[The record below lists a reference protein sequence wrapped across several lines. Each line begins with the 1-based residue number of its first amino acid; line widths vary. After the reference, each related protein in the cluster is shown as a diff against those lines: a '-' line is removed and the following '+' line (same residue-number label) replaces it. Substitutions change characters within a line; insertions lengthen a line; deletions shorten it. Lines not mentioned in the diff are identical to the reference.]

1 MRRPFE
7 RTLTP
12 TDRGPISTLLL
23 GISAFCGVVTL
34 LVIGF
39 AALTHRLTLPSSDE
53 TAFIDPARRNNVN
66 CPGFKR
72 TADTGCLCLGWQW
85 RG

>member
-7 RTLTP
+7 HMLTP
-12 TDRGPISTLLL
+12 TDRASISTLLL

-34 LVIGF
+34 LVISF
-39 AALTHRLTLPSSDE
+39 AALTHHLTLPSSDE
-53 TAFIDPARRNNVN
+53 TASIDPARGNDLN

-72 TADTGCLCLGWQW
+72 TADTFVFRLG